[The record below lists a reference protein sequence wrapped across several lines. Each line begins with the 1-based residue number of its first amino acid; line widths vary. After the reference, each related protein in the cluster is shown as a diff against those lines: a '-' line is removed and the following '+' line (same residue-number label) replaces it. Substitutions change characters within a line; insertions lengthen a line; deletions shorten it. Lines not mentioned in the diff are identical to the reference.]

1 MILGCHIGYPSLAK
15 LLRNGANEIIWRS
28 HSCSVGVLSTDPTDG
43 IVDPSA
49 WDPWMRVELG
59 AAKSQMGEAER
70 SAAWWDHSRPETPR
84 MIHSLTLGM
93 LTPQREGR
101 EWGAS
106 RSHQQCG
113 RAWKRALLLAGSAAA
128 AAGEITA
135 EARAESPTKSGIRG
149 ETAETGKASK
159 KRKMASEMHVAP
171 RIVVHCCPF
180 LPILA
185 HCFAILAHCCSLLL
199 IVAHCYPLLPIV
211 KREIRFSI
219 DDGNVNKYYF
229 NHINTFS

>member
-28 HSCSVGVLSTDPTDG
+28 HSCSVGVLSNG

-70 SAAWWDHSRPETPR
+70 SAAWWDHSRPESSR
-84 MIHSLTLGM
+84 MIHSLTFGM

-128 AAGEITA
+128 GEITA

-149 ETAETGKASK
+149 ETPETGKASK
-159 KRKMASEMHVAP
+159 LRRRE
-171 RIVVHCCPF
+171 RIGWW
-180 LPILA
+180 
-185 HCFAILAHCCSLLL
+185 
-199 IVAHCYPLLPIV
+199 
-211 KREIRFSI
+211 K
-219 DDGNVNKYYF
+219 
-229 NHINTFS
+229 